1 MNSALIPTPRLD
13 SVIFPMILLEFMPT
27 YEYECPRCPRVFEV
41 KQRITA
47 PALKICER
55 CGGPIHRLLSATPF
69 ILKGEGWYVTD
80 YPSESRKK
88 AKESTSKESTAKES
102 TSKESTSKES
112 SKESASKGDGASAES
127 KPATS
132 SESKSS
138 TESGSSS
145 ASTKSK
151 ATTRSKPT
159 TGGKPGASS

>member
-1 MNSALIPTPRLD
+1 
-13 SVIFPMILLEFMPT
+13 MPT

-41 KQRITA
+41 KQRITE
-47 PALKICER
+47 PALVTCEV

-88 AKESTSKESTAKES
+88 AKDSTAKDS

-112 SKESASKGDGASAES
+112 ASKGDGGSAES
-127 KPATS
+127 KPAAS

-138 TESGSSS
+138 TESGGSS
-145 ASTKSK
+145 ASSTTKPS
-151 ATTRSKPT
+151 AGTKPAADT
-159 TGGKPGASS
+159 KKPAAGKPAAGS

>member
-1 MNSALIPTPRLD
+1 
-13 SVIFPMILLEFMPT
+13 MPT

-41 KQRITA
+41 KQRITE
-47 PALKICER
+47 PALVSCEV
-55 CGGPIHRLLSATPF
+55 CGGPIHRLLSAAPF

-88 AKESTSKESTAKES
+88 AKDS

-112 SKESASKGDGASAES
+112 ASKGDGGSAES

-138 TESGSSS
+138 TESGGSS
-145 ASTKSK
+145 ASSTTKPS
-151 ATTRSKPT
+151 AGTKPAADT
-159 TGGKPGASS
+159 KKPAAGKPAAGS

>member
-1 MNSALIPTPRLD
+1 
-13 SVIFPMILLEFMPT
+13 MPT

-41 KQRITA
+41 KQRITE
-47 PALKICER
+47 PALATCDR
-55 CGGPIHRLLSATPF
+55 CGGPIHRLLSAAPF

-88 AKESTSKESTAKES
+88 AKDS

-112 SKESASKGDGASAES
+112 ASKESASKESTSKEPASKGDGASAES

-138 TESGSSS
+138 TEGGSRS
-145 ASTKSK
+145 ASP
-151 ATTRSKPT
+151 TRKPT
-159 TGGKPGASS
+159 TGSKPAAGS